1 MAPQYHRRYSGVN
14 IGWLLSSN
22 MQPVIEEQP
31 TCLKSAGKNIVDLLG
46 KSYVL
51 ELLYFLKNHNKP
63 VRFNEIKHKLSITA
77 TTLSRRL
84 EEFVNAGLVTREV
97 FAEVPARV
105 EYSLSKKGESL
116 GTVLRHLFE
125 WVENNNL

>member
-1 MAPQYHRRYSGVN
+1 
-14 IGWLLSSN
+14 
-22 MQPVIEEQP
+22 MQPRMKGKPICHQ
-31 TCLKSAGKNIVDLLG
+31 SIGKNMVNLLG

-51 ELLYFLKNHNKP
+51 EILYYLFNQEKP
-63 VRFNEIKHKLSITA
+63 VRFNQLKRELSITA

-84 EEFVNAGLVTREV
+84 EDFIETDLVTRDV

-116 GTVLRHLFE
+116 GPVLEILFD
-125 WVENNNL
+125 WVDKNNS

>member
-1 MAPQYHRRYSGVN
+1 MR
-14 IGWLLSSN
+14 WLLSSN
-22 MQPVIEEQP
+22 MQLVIEEQP
-31 TCLKSAGKNIVDLLG
+31 TCLKSAGKGIVDLLG

-84 EEFVNAGLVTREV
+84 EEFVNFGLVTREV

-105 EYSLSKKGESL
+105 EYSLSKKGVSL
-116 GTVLRHLFE
+116 GPVLRHLFE
-125 WVENNNL
+125 WVENNSP

>member
-1 MAPQYHRRYSGVN
+1 
-14 IGWLLSSN
+14 
-22 MQPVIEEQP
+22 MQPVTEELP

-51 ELLYFLKNHNKP
+51 ELLYFLFNHDKP
-63 VRFNEIKHKLSITA
+63 VRFNELKRELSITA

-84 EEFVNAGLVTREV
+84 EEFVNSGLVAREV

-105 EYSLSKKGESL
+105 DYSLSKKGESL
-116 GTVLRHLFE
+116 GPVLRELFE
-125 WVENNNL
+125 WV

>member
-1 MAPQYHRRYSGVN
+1 MAPQYHSRYSGVN
-14 IGWLLSSN
+14 IECLLSSN

-31 TCLKSAGKNIVDLLG
+31 TCLKSAGKGIVDLLG

-51 ELLYFLKNHNKP
+51 ELLYFLSNHAEP
-63 VRFNEIKHKLSITA
+63 VRFNELKRELSITA

-84 EEFVNAGLVTREV
+84 EEFIHSGLVQREV

-105 EYSLSKKGESL
+105 EYSLSEKGEYL
-116 GTVLRHLFE
+116 GPVLRHLFE